1 MQPILYN
8 VIDHYKST
16 DALYNANGYG
26 FLTECT
32 EFLVTMEKNGDYSF
46 TAKVKST
53 DKFAKYIK
61 LGSYI
66 KSKPNNK
73 ENPQLF
79 FIKKIEIDKNGDLT
93 ISGDHV
99 SRLFFQ
105 NGTFLHF
112 TYVKDEQSA
121 VEILDELWNI
131 QANRDCWFNLA
142 PYTFFTTTSNIIAKK
157 NFNLGLTT
165 CDKFEK
171 IFNDGA
177 EGLLATY
184 GGELTFNQ
192 FAIYYQKPSTT
203 DSGYRIAFGANVSNY
218 KQTASIESYFT
229 HVLPYARCKTVDDTE
244 VVVATTSL
252 YSTGLSKAIKN
263 VYNLDCTS
271 KIKSYAVS
279 PTSGLNYKEVRS
291 ELAKQA
297 KNYIYENTDQS
308 AESLSIV
315 VNVEPELTKMHRL
328 KLYDYVTVVMLDGTE
343 IKKKVSKT
351 IFDSVSEKY
360 KEITIGNLDMSMSDL
375 LKIQRRFKK

>member
-8 VIDHYKST
+8 VIDHYQST
-16 DALYNANGYG
+16 DALYYANGYG

-32 EFLVTMEKNGDYSF
+32 EFFVTMEKNGDYSF

-61 LGSYI
+61 LGCYI
-66 KSKPNNK
+66 KAKPNNE

-112 TYVKDEQSA
+112 NYVKDEKSA

-131 QANRDCWFNLA
+131 QANRDCWFNSV
-142 PYTFFTTTSNIIAKK
+142 PYSFFTITSNIITKK
-157 NFNLGLTT
+157 SFSLGLTT

-171 IFNDGA
+171 IFNDDA

-192 FAIYYQKPSTT
+192 FAIYYQKPRMT
-203 DSGYRIAFGANVSNY
+203 DSDYRIAFGANVSNY
-218 KQTASIESYFT
+218 KQTTSTESYFT
-229 HVLPYARCKTVDDTE
+229 HVLPYARCKTVDGAE

-252 YSTGLSKAIKN
+252 YSTGLSRAIKN

-271 KIKSYAVS
+271 KIKSYAVN

-297 KNYIYENTDQS
+297 KSYIYEDTDQS
-308 AESLSIV
+308 AESLNIV
-315 VNVEPELTKMHRL
+315 VNVEPELTKMHHI

-360 KEITIGNLDMSMSDL
+360 KEITIGNLEMSMSDL

>member
-8 VIDHYKST
+8 VIDHYQST

-32 EFLVTMEKNGDYSF
+32 EFLVTVEKNGDYSF

-61 LGSYI
+61 LGCYI
-66 KSKPNNK
+66 KAKPNNE

-112 TYVKDEQSA
+112 NYVKNEKSA

-131 QANRDCWFNLA
+131 QANRDCWFNSA
-142 PYTFFTTTSNIIAKK
+142 PYSFFTITSNIIAKK
-157 NFNLGLTT
+157 SFSLGLTT

-171 IFNDGA
+171 IFNDDA

-192 FAIYYQKPSTT
+192 FAIYYQKPRMT
-203 DSGYRIAFGANVSNY
+203 DSDYRIAFGANVSNY

-229 HVLPYARCKTVDDTE
+229 HVLPYARCKTVDGAE

-252 YSTGLSKAIKN
+252 YSTGLSRAIKN

-271 KIKSYAVS
+271 KIKSYAVN

-297 KNYIYENTDQS
+297 KNYIYEDTDQS

-315 VNVEPELTKMHRL
+315 VNVEPELTKMHHI

-351 IFDSVSEKY
+351 VFDSVSEKY
-360 KEITIGNLDMSMSDL
+360 KEITIGNLEMSMSDL